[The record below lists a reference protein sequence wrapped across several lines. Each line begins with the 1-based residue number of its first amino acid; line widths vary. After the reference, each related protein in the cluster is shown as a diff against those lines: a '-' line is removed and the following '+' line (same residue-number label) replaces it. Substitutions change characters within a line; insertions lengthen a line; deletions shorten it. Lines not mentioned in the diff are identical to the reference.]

1 MKRIIVFI
9 IVGIVL
15 VSLGFG
21 GGLVVGRTVLSP
33 EKGAPASK
41 IEEPGPVFFVGDFI
55 SNLGGTGGHVVN
67 FKLSLEMSDPKAI
80 EMIASPNWLAR
91 IKNEI
96 ILLAKDRVFDDLT
109 SAEGVLSLA
118 EDIKR
123 TINSIMPT
131 IGEKA
136 PVMRVLFEGFVLQ

>member
-1 MKRIIVFI
+1 MKRIVVFI
-9 IVGIVL
+9 IVGILL

-21 GGLVVGRTVLSP
+21 GGLIAGRAWLSP
-33 EKGAPASK
+33 EDNGSREK

-55 SNLGGTGGHVVN
+55 SNLTGSGNHIVN
-67 FKLSLEMSDPKAI
+67 FKLSLEMSDPKAL

-96 ILLAKDRVFDDLT
+96 ILLAKDRIFEDLT
-109 SAEGVLSLA
+109 NAEGVLSLA

-123 TINSIMPT
+123 TINSIMPA
-131 IGEKA
+131 IRDKA